1 MGDNDPVP
9 DAASLM
15 SSLVVSQSITS
26 LSLFHNSPRIS
37 SVCGYRTQLTPGQDE
52 FRSALD
58 ESLII
63 AIVGDYDLTVQF
75 DEARAILQ
83 GLSQDAEAEEA
94 SRFNASGVDG
104 DVDGLSGQEGP
115 ANTNSS
121 HSVSGSKP
129 YTDISSRTDFSDTLS
144 DQFELLDLPQ
154 DVDVLAL
161 DEDGKI
167 AELKVMFPLLKD
179 MDIKFCLRKADGD
192 FTKACEELLSTQFL
206 EENGLRPKGIDGA
219 FREDDHIGHKK
230 GKKISLRRHVDQG
243 ILWRWPGQRSALF
256 CSHSLM
262 FS

>member
-1 MGDNDPVP
+1 M
-9 DAASLM
+9 L
-15 SSLVVSQSITS
+15 I
-26 LSLFHNSPRIS
+26 PR
-37 SVCGYRTQLTPGQDE
+37 QDE

-75 DEARAILQ
+75 EEARGILQ

-94 SRFNASGVDG
+94 SRFNAGGVDG
-104 DVDGLSGQEGP
+104 DVDGLSGLEGP

-129 YTDISSRTDFSDTLS
+129 CTDISSRTDLSDTLS
-144 DQFELLDLPQ
+144 DQLESLDLLN

-161 DEDGKI
+161 DEEGKI

-179 MDIKFCLRKADGD
+179 MDIKFSLRKADGD

-219 FREDDHIGHKK
+219 FRDDDHVGHKK
-230 GKKISLRRHVDQG
+230 GKTRILVRRQVDHGPLSDGLVNGFPPFIHV
-243 ILWRWPGQRSALF
+243 LTHWPEHSAD
-256 CSHSLM
+256 STQVAPERKPPRTRPARPSSM
-262 FS
+262 SSTASSP